1 MKKTVIDQHILHART
16 HKCHSRT
23 LLLNRVNGLDSVSMD
38 SKEIDEVGAHPQHDH
53 IFFNAVC

>member
-1 MKKTVIDQHILHART
+1 MLESISD
-16 HKCHSRT
+16 HSKT